1 MPEYKLVVVGAGGVG
16 KTALT
21 VQFTQQ
27 VFEDEYNPTI
37 EDTYRKD
44 VMIDGVTFTMNILDT
59 AGQEEY
65 AVLRDQYWR
74 TGDGFLLVYD
84 ITNPVSFDEI
94 RTFYEQICRAKD
106 VEDYPIVLVAN
117 KSDLEDQRA
126 VSATEGKDMAKE
138 NDWPFFETSA
148 KKRINVEESF
158 NALVRFIHEYQES
171 ESADRGD
178 SKSPQNKKKSKW
190 KFWKK

>member
-44 VMIDGVTFTMNILDT
+44 VMIDDITYTMNILDT

-84 ITNPVSFDEI
+84 ITNPNSFDEI
-94 RTFYEQICRAKD
+94 HTFYEQICRAKD
-106 VEDYPIVLVAN
+106 VEYYPIVLVAN

-126 VSATEGKDMAKE
+126 VSATEGKDLAKK
-138 NDWPFFETSA
+138 NGWPFFETSA
-148 KKRINVEESF
+148 KRRINVEESF
-158 NALVRFIHEYQES
+158 NSLVRFIRDYDEQAE
-171 ESADRGD
+171 EEGD
-178 SKSPQNKKKSKW
+178 DKKGKKSKKIKW